1 MGKSAHGVLF
11 LSGEVPVPILSVV
24 SSGTRQPFRNRL
36 SKLNHAIIST
46 ILREIVSPYWSR
58 SSRKVSSR
66 RVSLVDNSSVALHTR
81 TYSGLIPDTGPSV
94 AAASISVAD
103 SPAFLAITTLDCAGG
118 AVGRG
123 IRHGSLPVFEARTAL
138 YNPKSRHRAE

>member
-1 MGKSAHGVLF
+1 MEKSAHGVLF
-11 LSGEVPVPILSVV
+11 SSGEVPVPILSVI

-66 RVSLVDNSSVALHTR
+66 RVPL
-81 TYSGLIPDTGPSV
+81 GK
-94 AAASISVAD
+94 
-103 SPAFLAITTLDCAGG
+103 F
-118 AVGRG
+118 VGR
-123 IRHGSLPVFEARTAL
+123 LADENVFGLDADHRTVACRCVYL
-138 YNPKSRHRAE
+138 FGRQTDVLSHLSVGFAFVWRGPHTG